1 MRGNNMVLERLR
13 GKHVRE
19 QAGRVVCFVIALVIA
34 VVFCL
39 PFVYMVLCSFQPT
52 SADIFQWPPS
62 LIPEHFRFE
71 NYAEATRC

>member
-34 VVFCL
+34 VVF
-39 PFVYMVLCSFQPT
+39 
-52 SADIFQWPPS
+52 
-62 LIPEHFRFE
+62 
-71 NYAEATRC
+71 